1 MKICLLIHSKTGNT
15 LYVAQKL
22 VEKLQLHGHEID
34 LVRIEAYNDNET
46 KPDAVRLLQVPQI
59 QSYDVI
65 IVGGPVRGF
74 SFSPVLQAFFLK
86 TPSLQGKKMF
96 GFVTQFFPSSG
107 MGGNQALEQFSNI
120 CRNKGGT
127 LIKKG
132 SIQWI
137 IPFTRQALIHELVE
151 NFTAELR

>member
-15 LYVAQKL
+15 LYVAEQL
-22 VEKLQLHGHEID
+22 MEKLQLHGHEVH
-34 LVRIEAYNDNET
+34 LERIEAHNDGEM
-46 KPDAVRLLQVPQI
+46 KPEAVQLLRVPQI
-59 QSYDVI
+59 QSYDVL

-74 SFSPVLQAFFLK
+74 TFSPVLQAFFVK
-86 TPSLQGKKMF
+86 TPSLQGKKIL
-96 GFVTQFFPSSG
+96 GFVTHFFPSSG
-107 MGGNQALEQFSNI
+107 MGGNQALEQFSHI
-120 CRNKGGT
+120 CRSKRSE

-137 IPFTRQALIHELVE
+137 IPFTRQARIHELVE